1 MNKYILCVSVSLCL
15 LMSSCLNDEFLEVYP
30 KGQQTEASVFTTYD
44 NFKTYTWGLYNVFF
58 GYTYDTGQTDEIFR
72 GDFESDNMIK
82 GLDGYEGQWAYR
94 KAKATDES
102 KDWDYDYIRRVNLML
117 DNIDHSEM
125 SETEREHW
133 RSVGYFFRSYKYFQ
147 MLSKF
152 GDFES
157 DNMIKGLDGYEGQWA
172 YRKAK
177 ATDESKDWDY
187 DYIRR
192 VNLML
197 DNIDHSEM
205 SETEREHWRSVG
217 YFFRSYK
224 YFQMLS
230 KFGDIPWVEHALTE
244 ESPELYGKRDSRDLV
259 ASNIL
264 SNLKYAETH
273 IGSNIEADG
282 KNTINM
288 YVVKALISRF
298 ALFEGTWRKYHGL
311 SGADTYLEECARASE
326 EVIKQYPNVHPK
338 YDELFNS
345 ETLDGVTGILLYKA
359 YETGQLMHG
368 LTRMVRT
375 GESYIE
381 ATKDAVDS
389 YLCTDGRPVSTT
401 TSRYGGDKNMYGQF
415 RDRDYRLYLTICPP
429 YMVKKENG
437 PSTADWKYTDNA
449 QDREFIDLMA
459 TISGETYHRLPSS
472 NFKGFTVQGQP
483 HFKNMN
489 WGQGWNASQM
499 GFWVWK
505 YYNTHTVAT
514 NANGVNTTDAPL
526 FRIGEVMVNYAEAMC
541 ELNKFDQAAAD
552 KSINK
557 LRARANVAKMVV
569 NDINDAFDPK
579 RDPSVPALLWE
590 VRRERRVELM
600 GEGFRLDDLRRWKK
614 GDYVNKQPLGAYV
627 TGASAK
633 NLKVTG
639 GAGADEGYV
648 YFFDT
653 PLGWQE
659 HYYLYP
665 LPLKQLALNTNL
677 EQNPVWTK

>member
-1 MNKYILCVSVSLCL
+1 MNKYILCASVSLCL
-15 LMSSCLNDEFLEVYP
+15 SMSSCLNDEFLEVYP
-30 KGQQTEASVFTTYD
+30 KGQQTEGSVFTTND
-44 NFKTYTWGLYNVFF
+44 NFKTYAWGLYNVFF
-58 GYTYDTGQTDEIFR
+58 GYTYNTGQTDEIFR

-82 GLDGYEGQWAYR
+82 GLAGYEGQWAYR

-117 DNIDHSEM
+117 DNIDKSQM
-125 SETEREHW
+125 NETEKEHW
-133 RSVGYFFRSYKYFQ
+133 RSVGLFFRSYKYFQ

-152 GDFES
+152 G
-157 DNMIKGLDGYEGQWA
+157 G
-172 YRKAK
+172 
-177 ATDESKDWDY
+177 
-187 DYIRR
+187 
-192 VNLML
+192 
-197 DNIDHSEM
+197 
-205 SETEREHWRSVG
+205 
-217 YFFRSYK
+217 
-224 YFQMLS
+224 
-230 KFGDIPWVEHALTE
+230 IPWVEHALTE
-244 ESPELYGKRDSRDLV
+244 ESPELYGKRDTRDLV

-264 SNLKYAETH
+264 SNLKYAEEH
-273 IGSNIEADG
+273 IGSNMLVDG
-282 KNTINM
+282 KNTINV

-298 ALFEGTWRKYHGL
+298 ALFEGTWRKYHGMPD
-311 SGADTYLEECARASE
+311 AETYLKECARASRDVIE
-326 EVIKQYPNVHPK
+326 EYPDVHPR

-345 ETLDGVTGILLYKA
+345 ETLEGMTGVLLYKA

-375 GESYIE
+375 GESSIE

-389 YLCTDGRPVSTT
+389 YLCKDGRPISTT
-401 TSRYGGDKNMYGQF
+401 TSNYGGDKNIYGQF

-429 YMVKKENG
+429 YMVKKDKG
-437 PSTADWKYTDNA
+437 PSTPEWQYTDKA
-449 QDREFIDLMA
+449 EDREFIDLMA
-459 TISGETYHRLPSS
+459 MISGETYHRLPSS

-526 FRIGEVMVNYAEAMC
+526 FRVGEVMVNYAEAMC
-541 ELNKFDQAAAD
+541 ELGNLDQSAAD
-552 KSINK
+552 RSINK
-557 LRARANVAKMVV
+557 LRSRAGIAKMIVD
-569 NDINDAFDPK
+569 DIDDNFDAA

-614 GDYVNKQPLGAYV
+614 GEYVNKQALGVYV
-627 TGASAK
+627 TEASAK
-633 NLKVTG
+633 KLKVTG
-639 GAGADEGYV
+639 GIGADDGYV
-648 YFFDT
+648 YFYDA

-665 LPLKQLALNTNL
+665 LPLKQLALNANL

>member
-1 MNKYILCVSVSLCL
+1 MKKYILSASLCL

-30 KGQQTEASVFTTYD
+30 KGQQTVVTAFTSYD

-82 GLDGYEGQWAYR
+82 GLEGNESQWAYQ

-102 KDWDYDYIRRVNLML
+102 KDWDYDYIRRVNLMF
-117 DNIDHSEM
+117 DNIDRSQM
-125 SETEREHW
+125 SE
-133 RSVGYFFRSYKYFQ
+133 
-147 MLSKF
+147 
-152 GDFES
+152 
-157 DNMIKGLDGYEGQWA
+157 
-172 YRKAK
+172 
-177 ATDESKDWDY
+177 
-187 DYIRR
+187 
-192 VNLML
+192 
-197 DNIDHSEM
+197 SEK
-205 SETEREHWRSVG
+205 EHWRSVG

-230 KFGDIPWVEHALTE
+230 KFGDIPWVETALTN

-264 SNLKYAETH
+264 SNLQYAETH
-273 IGSNIEADG
+273 IGTDDG
-282 KNTINM
+282 KNTINV
-288 YVVKALISRF
+288 YVVQALLSRF
-298 ALFEGTWRKYHGL
+298 GLFEGTWRKYHGL
-311 SGADTYLEECARASE
+311 QNGDTYLKESARAAE
-326 EVIKQYPNVHPK
+326 EVLKKYPDVHAK

-345 ETLDGVTGILLYKA
+345 ESLDGVTGVLLYKA

-389 YLCTDGRPVSTT
+389 YLCANGLPIKNINSN
-401 TSRYGGDKNMYGQF
+401 YGGDKDVYAQF
-415 RDRDYRLYLTICPP
+415 RNRDYRLYLTICPP
-429 YMVKKENG
+429 YMVKKPKG
-437 PSTADWKYTDNA
+437 PSSPEWEYTDKPE
-449 QDREFIDLMA
+449 DKEYIDLMA
-459 TISGETYHRLPSS
+459 KISGETYHRLPSS

-489 WGQGWNASQM
+489 WQQGWNASQM

-526 FRIGEVMVNYAEAMC
+526 FRVGEVMVNYAEAMC
-541 ELNKFDQAAAD
+541 ELNKFDQAVAD

-557 LRARANVAKMVV
+557 LRARAHVDKMIVS
-569 NDINDAFDPK
+569 NISDNFDPS
-579 RDPSVPALLWE
+579 RDATVPALLWE
-590 VRRERRVELM
+590 VRRERRAELM

-614 GDYVNKQPLGAYV
+614 GEYVNKQPLGAYV
-627 TGASAK
+627 TSASSK
-633 NLKVTG
+633 KLKVTG
-639 GAGADEGYV
+639 GSGVDEGYV
-648 YFFDT
+648 YFFNA
-653 PLGWQE
+653 PLGWKD

-665 LPLKQLALNTNL
+665 LPLKQLALNENL

>member
-1 MNKYILCVSVSLCL
+1 MNKYILCASVSLCL
-15 LMSSCLNDEFLEVYP
+15 SMSSCLNDEFLEVYP
-30 KGQQTEASVFTTYD
+30 KGQQTEGSVFTTND
-44 NFKTYTWGLYNVFF
+44 NFKTYAWGLYNVFF
-58 GYTYDTGQTDEIFR
+58 GYTYNTGQTDEIFR

-82 GLDGYEGQWAYR
+82 GLAGYEGQWAYR

-117 DNIDHSEM
+117 DNIDKSQM
-125 SETEREHW
+125 NETEKEHW
-133 RSVGYFFRSYKYFQ
+133 RSVGLFFRSYKYFQ

-152 GDFES
+152 G
-157 DNMIKGLDGYEGQWA
+157 G
-172 YRKAK
+172 
-177 ATDESKDWDY
+177 
-187 DYIRR
+187 
-192 VNLML
+192 
-197 DNIDHSEM
+197 
-205 SETEREHWRSVG
+205 
-217 YFFRSYK
+217 
-224 YFQMLS
+224 
-230 KFGDIPWVEHALTE
+230 IPWVEHALTE
-244 ESPELYGKRDSRDLV
+244 ESPELYGKRDTRDLV

-264 SNLKYAETH
+264 SNLKYAEEH
-273 IGSNIEADG
+273 IGSNILVDG
-282 KNTINM
+282 KNTINV

-298 ALFEGTWRKYHGL
+298 ALFEGTWRKYHGMPD
-311 SGADTYLEECARASE
+311 AETYLKECARASRDVIE
-326 EVIKQYPNVHPK
+326 EYPDVHPR

-345 ETLDGVTGILLYKA
+345 ETLEGMTGVLLYKA

-375 GESYIE
+375 GESSIE

-389 YLCTDGRPVSTT
+389 YLCKDGRPISTT
-401 TSRYGGDKNMYGQF
+401 TSNYGGDKNIYGQF

-429 YMVKKENG
+429 YMVKKDKG
-437 PSTADWKYTDNA
+437 PSTPEWQYTDKA
-449 QDREFIDLMA
+449 EDREFIDLMA
-459 TISGETYHRLPSS
+459 MISGETYHRLPSS

-526 FRIGEVMVNYAEAMC
+526 FRVGEVMVNYAEAMC
-541 ELNKFDQAAAD
+541 ELGNLDQSAAD
-552 KSINK
+552 RSINK
-557 LRARANVAKMVV
+557 LRSRAGIAKMIVD
-569 NDINDAFDPK
+569 DIDDNFDAV

-614 GDYVNKQPLGAYV
+614 GEYVNKQALGVYV
-627 TGASAK
+627 TEASAK
-633 NLKVTG
+633 KLKVTG
-639 GAGADEGYV
+639 GIGADDGYV
-648 YFFDT
+648 YFYDA

-665 LPLKQLALNTNL
+665 LPLKQLALNANL

>member
-1 MNKYILCVSVSLCL
+1 
-15 LMSSCLNDEFLEVYP
+15 MSSCLNDEFLEVYP
-30 KGQQTEASVFTTYD
+30 KGQQTEGSVFTTND
-44 NFKTYTWGLYNVFF
+44 NFKTYAWGLYNVFF
-58 GYTYDTGQTDEIFR
+58 GYTYNTGQTDEIFR

-82 GLDGYEGQWAYR
+82 GLAGYEGQWAYR

-117 DNIDHSEM
+117 DNIDKSQM
-125 SETEREHW
+125 NETEKEHW
-133 RSVGYFFRSYKYFQ
+133 RSVGLFFRSYKYFQ

-152 GDFES
+152 G
-157 DNMIKGLDGYEGQWA
+157 G
-172 YRKAK
+172 
-177 ATDESKDWDY
+177 
-187 DYIRR
+187 
-192 VNLML
+192 
-197 DNIDHSEM
+197 
-205 SETEREHWRSVG
+205 
-217 YFFRSYK
+217 
-224 YFQMLS
+224 
-230 KFGDIPWVEHALTE
+230 IPWVEHALTE
-244 ESPELYGKRDSRDLV
+244 ESPELYGKRDTRDLV

-264 SNLKYAETH
+264 SNLKYAEEH
-273 IGSNIEADG
+273 IGSNMLVDG
-282 KNTINM
+282 KNTINV

-298 ALFEGTWRKYHGL
+298 ALFEGTWRKYHGMPD
-311 SGADTYLEECARASE
+311 AETYLKECARASRDVIE
-326 EVIKQYPNVHPK
+326 EYPDVHPR

-345 ETLDGVTGILLYKA
+345 ETLEGMTGVLLYKA

-375 GESYIE
+375 GESSIE

-389 YLCTDGRPVSTT
+389 YLCKDGRPISTT
-401 TSRYGGDKNMYGQF
+401 TSNYGGDKNIYGQF

-429 YMVKKENG
+429 YMVKKDKG
-437 PSTADWKYTDNA
+437 PSTPEWQYTDKA
-449 QDREFIDLMA
+449 EDREFIDLMA
-459 TISGETYHRLPSS
+459 MISGETYHRLPSS

-526 FRIGEVMVNYAEAMC
+526 FRVGEVMVNYAEAMC
-541 ELNKFDQAAAD
+541 ELGNLDQSAAD
-552 KSINK
+552 RSINK
-557 LRARANVAKMVV
+557 LRSRAGIAKMIVD
-569 NDINDAFDPK
+569 DIDDNFDAA

-614 GDYVNKQPLGAYV
+614 GEYVNKQALGVYV
-627 TGASAK
+627 TEASAK
-633 NLKVTG
+633 KLKVTG
-639 GAGADEGYV
+639 GIGADDGYV
-648 YFFDT
+648 YFYDT

-665 LPLKQLALNTNL
+665 LPLKQLALNANL

>member
-1 MNKYILCVSVSLCL
+1 MSKYILCAGVSLCL
-15 LMSSCLNDEFLEVYP
+15 LVSSCLNDEFLDVYP
-30 KGQQTEASVFTTYD
+30 KGQQTESSVFTTND
-44 NFKTYTWGLYNVFF
+44 NFKTYAWGLYNVFF
-58 GYTYDTGQTDEIFR
+58 GYTYNTGQTDEIFR
-72 GDFESDNMIK
+72 GDYESDNMIK
-82 GLDGYEGQWAYR
+82 GLAGNESQWAYR

-102 KDWDYDYIRRVNLML
+102 TDWDYDYIRRANLML
-117 DNIDHSEM
+117 DNIDKSEM
-125 SETEREHW
+125 NETE
-133 RSVGYFFRSYKYFQ
+133 K
-147 MLSKF
+147 
-152 GDFES
+152 
-157 DNMIKGLDGYEGQWA
+157 
-172 YRKAK
+172 
-177 ATDESKDWDY
+177 
-187 DYIRR
+187 
-192 VNLML
+192 
-197 DNIDHSEM
+197 
-205 SETEREHWRSVG
+205 EHWRSVG

-264 SNLKYAETH
+264 SNLKYAEEH
-273 IGSNIEADG
+273 IGNDILVDG
-282 KNTINM
+282 KNTINV

-311 SGADTYLEECARASE
+311 SDADTYLKECARAAGD
-326 EVIKQYPNVHPK
+326 VIEKYPDVHPR

-345 ETLDGVTGILLYKA
+345 ETLDGVTGVLLYKA

-389 YLCTDGRPVSTT
+389 YLCKDGRPIST
-401 TSRYGGDKNMYGQF
+401 SSYYGGDKDIYKQF

-429 YMVKKENG
+429 YMVKKDNG
-437 PSTADWKYTDNA
+437 PSTSEWKYTDKA
-449 QDREFIDLMA
+449 EDREFIDLMA

-514 NANGVNTTDAPL
+514 NAQGVNTTDAPL
-526 FRIGEVMVNYAEAMC
+526 FRVGEVMVNYAEAMC
-541 ELNKFDQAAAD
+541 ELGKLDQAAAD
-552 KSINK
+552 RSINK
-557 LRARANVAKMVV
+557 LRARAGVDKMVV
-569 NDINDAFDPK
+569 NNIGDDFDTA

-614 GDYVNKQPLGAYV
+614 GEYVNKQPLGVYV

-633 NLKVTG
+633 RLKVTG
-639 GAGADEGYV
+639 GTGADDGYV
-648 YFFDT
+648 YFYDA

>member
-1 MNKYILCVSVSLCL
+1 MSKYILCVSVSLCL
-15 LMSSCLNDEFLEVYP
+15 LVSSCLNDEFLEVYP
-30 KGQQTEASVFTTYD
+30 KGQQTEGSVFTTND
-44 NFKTYTWGLYNVFF
+44 NFKTYVWGLYNVFF

-82 GLDGYEGQWAYR
+82 GLAGYEGQWAYR

-117 DNIDHSEM
+117 DNIDNSEM
-125 SETEREHW
+125 NETEKEHW

-152 GDFES
+152 G
-157 DNMIKGLDGYEGQWA
+157 G
-172 YRKAK
+172 
-177 ATDESKDWDY
+177 
-187 DYIRR
+187 
-192 VNLML
+192 
-197 DNIDHSEM
+197 
-205 SETEREHWRSVG
+205 
-217 YFFRSYK
+217 
-224 YFQMLS
+224 
-230 KFGDIPWVEHALTE
+230 IPWVEHALTE
-244 ESPELYGKRDSRDLV
+244 ESPELYGKRDTRDLV

-264 SNLKYAETH
+264 SNLKYAEEH
-273 IGSNIEADG
+273 IGSDILIDG
-282 KNTINM
+282 KNTINV

-311 SGADTYLEECARASE
+311 PDADTYLKECARAAGDVIE
-326 EVIKQYPNVHPK
+326 EYPDVHPR

-345 ETLDGVTGILLYKA
+345 ETLDGVVGILLYKA

-375 GESYIE
+375 GESNIE

-389 YLCTDGRPVSTT
+389 YLCKDGRPVSTT
-401 TSRYGGDKNMYGQF
+401 TSHYGGDKNIYGQF

-429 YMVKKENG
+429 YMVKKDKG
-437 PSTADWKYTDNA
+437 PSTPEWQYTDNA
-449 QDREFIDLMA
+449 EDREFMDLMA

-526 FRIGEVMVNYAEAMC
+526 FRVGEVMVNYAEAMC
-541 ELNKFDQAAAD
+541 ELGKLDQPAAD
-552 KSINK
+552 RSINK
-557 LRARANVAKMVV
+557 LRSRAGVDKMIVD
-569 NDINDAFDPK
+569 DINDDFDTA

-614 GDYVNKQPLGAYV
+614 GEYVNKQALGAYV
-627 TGASAK
+627 TEASAK
-633 NLKVTG
+633 KLKVTG
-639 GAGADEGYV
+639 GIGADDGYV
-648 YFFDT
+648 YFYDA

>member
-1 MNKYILCVSVSLCL
+1 MNKYILCASVSLCL
-15 LMSSCLNDEFLEVYP
+15 SMSSCLNDEFLEVYP
-30 KGQQTEASVFTTYD
+30 KGQQTEGSVFTTND
-44 NFKTYTWGLYNVFF
+44 NFKTYAWGLYNVFF

-82 GLDGYEGQWAYR
+82 GLAGYEGQWAYR

-102 KDWDYDYIRRVNLML
+102 KDWDYAYIRRVNLML
-117 DNIDHSEM
+117 DNIDNSKM
-125 SETEREHW
+125 SDTEKEHW
-133 RSVGYFFRSYKYFQ
+133 RSVGLFFRSYKYFQ

-152 GDFES
+152 G
-157 DNMIKGLDGYEGQWA
+157 G
-172 YRKAK
+172 
-177 ATDESKDWDY
+177 
-187 DYIRR
+187 
-192 VNLML
+192 
-197 DNIDHSEM
+197 
-205 SETEREHWRSVG
+205 
-217 YFFRSYK
+217 
-224 YFQMLS
+224 
-230 KFGDIPWVEHALTE
+230 IPWVEHALTE
-244 ESPELYGKRDSRDLV
+244 ESPELYGKRDTRDVV

-264 SNLKYAETH
+264 SNLKYAEEH
-273 IGSNIEADG
+273 IGSNLTVDG
-282 KNTINM
+282 KNTINV

-298 ALFEGTWRKYHGL
+298 ALFEGTWRKYHGMPD
-311 SGADTYLEECARASE
+311 AETYLKECARASRDVIE
-326 EVIKQYPNVHPK
+326 EYPDVHPR

-345 ETLDGVTGILLYKA
+345 ETLDGMTGILLYKA

-375 GESYIE
+375 GESSIE

-389 YLCTDGRPVSTT
+389 YLCKDGRPISTT
-401 TSRYGGDKNMYGQF
+401 TSNYGGDKNIYGQF
-415 RDRDYRLYLTICPP
+415 RDRDYRLYLTVCPP
-429 YMVKKENG
+429 YMVKKDKG
-437 PSTADWKYTDNA
+437 PSTPEWQYTDKA
-449 QDREFIDLMA
+449 EDREFIDLMA
-459 TISGETYHRLPSS
+459 MISGETYHRLPSS
-472 NFKGFTVQGQP
+472 NFKGFTTQGQP

-526 FRIGEVMVNYAEAMC
+526 FRVGEVMVNYAEAMC
-541 ELNKFDQAAAD
+541 ELGKLDQSAAD
-552 KSINK
+552 RSINK
-557 LRARANVAKMVV
+557 LRSRAGIAKMIVD
-569 NDINDAFDPK
+569 DIDDNFDAA

-614 GDYVNKQPLGAYV
+614 GEYVNKQALGVYV
-627 TGASAK
+627 TEASAK
-633 NLKVTG
+633 KLKVTG
-639 GAGADEGYV
+639 GIGADDGYV
-648 YFFDT
+648 YFYDT

-665 LPLKQLALNTNL
+665 LPLKQLALNANL

>member
-1 MNKYILCVSVSLCL
+1 MNKYILCASVSLCL
-15 LMSSCLNDEFLEVYP
+15 SMSSCLNDEFLEVYP
-30 KGQQTEASVFTTYD
+30 KGQQTEGSVFTTND
-44 NFKTYTWGLYNVFF
+44 NFKTYAWGLYNVFF
-58 GYTYDTGQTDEIFR
+58 GYTYNTGQTDEIFR

-82 GLDGYEGQWAYR
+82 GLAGYEGQWAYR

-102 KDWDYDYIRRVNLML
+102 KDWDYNYIRRVNLML
-117 DNIDHSEM
+117 DNIDKSQM
-125 SETEREHW
+125 NETEKEHW
-133 RSVGYFFRSYKYFQ
+133 RSVGLFFRSYKYFQ

-152 GDFES
+152 G
-157 DNMIKGLDGYEGQWA
+157 G
-172 YRKAK
+172 
-177 ATDESKDWDY
+177 
-187 DYIRR
+187 
-192 VNLML
+192 
-197 DNIDHSEM
+197 
-205 SETEREHWRSVG
+205 
-217 YFFRSYK
+217 
-224 YFQMLS
+224 
-230 KFGDIPWVEHALTE
+230 IPWVEHALTE
-244 ESPELYGKRDSRDLV
+244 ESPELYGKRDTRDLV

-264 SNLKYAETH
+264 SNLKYAEEH
-273 IGSNIEADG
+273 IGSNILVDG
-282 KNTINM
+282 KNTINV

-298 ALFEGTWRKYHGL
+298 ALFEGTWRKYHGMPD
-311 SGADTYLEECARASE
+311 AETYLKECARASRDVIE
-326 EVIKQYPNVHPK
+326 EYPDVHPR

-345 ETLDGVTGILLYKA
+345 ETLEGMTGVLLYKA

-375 GESYIE
+375 GESSIE

-389 YLCTDGRPVSTT
+389 YLCKDGRPISTT
-401 TSRYGGDKNMYGQF
+401 TSNYGGDKNIYGQF

-429 YMVKKENG
+429 YMVKKDKG
-437 PSTADWKYTDNA
+437 PSTPEWQYTDKA
-449 QDREFIDLMA
+449 EDREFIDLMA
-459 TISGETYHRLPSS
+459 MISGETYHRLPSS

-526 FRIGEVMVNYAEAMC
+526 FRVGEVMVNYAEAMC
-541 ELNKFDQAAAD
+541 ELGNLDQSAAD
-552 KSINK
+552 RSINK
-557 LRARANVAKMVV
+557 LRSRAGIAKMIVD
-569 NDINDAFDPK
+569 DIDDNFDAA

-614 GDYVNKQPLGAYV
+614 GEYVNKQALGVYV
-627 TGASAK
+627 TEASAK
-633 NLKVTG
+633 KLKVTG
-639 GAGADEGYV
+639 GIGADDGYV
-648 YFFDT
+648 YFYDA

-665 LPLKQLALNTNL
+665 LPLKQLALNANL

>member
-1 MNKYILCVSVSLCL
+1 
-15 LMSSCLNDEFLEVYP
+15 
-30 KGQQTEASVFTTYD
+30 
-44 NFKTYTWGLYNVFF
+44 
-58 GYTYDTGQTDEIFR
+58 
-72 GDFESDNMIK
+72 
-82 GLDGYEGQWAYR
+82 
-94 KAKATDES
+94 
-102 KDWDYDYIRRVNLML
+102 
-117 DNIDHSEM
+117 
-125 SETEREHW
+125 
-133 RSVGYFFRSYKYFQ
+133 
-147 MLSKF
+147 
-152 GDFES
+152 
-157 DNMIKGLDGYEGQWA
+157 
-172 YRKAK
+172 
-177 ATDESKDWDY
+177 
-187 DYIRR
+187 
-192 VNLML
+192 
-197 DNIDHSEM
+197 
-205 SETEREHWRSVG
+205 
-217 YFFRSYK
+217 
-224 YFQMLS
+224 
-230 KFGDIPWVEHALTE
+230 
-244 ESPELYGKRDSRDLV
+244 
-259 ASNIL
+259 
-264 SNLKYAETH
+264 
-273 IGSNIEADG
+273 
-282 KNTINM
+282 M

-298 ALFEGTWRKYHGL
+298 ALFEGTWRKYHGM
-311 SGADTYLEECARASE
+311 SDADTYLKECARAAGD
-326 EVIKQYPNVHPK
+326 VIEKYPDIHPQ

-389 YLCTDGRPVSTT
+389 YLCKDGRPVSTT
-401 TSRYGGDKNMYGQF
+401 TSNYGGDKNIYGQF

-429 YMVKKENG
+429 YMVKKDKG
-437 PSTADWKYTDNA
+437 PSTPEWQYTDNEE
-449 QDREFIDLMA
+449 DREFIDLMA

-526 FRIGEVMVNYAEAMC
+526 FRVGEVMVNYAEAMC
-541 ELNKFDQAAAD
+541 ELGKLDQPAAD
-552 KSINK
+552 RSINK
-557 LRARANVAKMVV
+557 LRSRAGVAKMIVD
-569 NDINDAFDPK
+569 DIDDDFDTA

-614 GDYVNKQPLGAYV
+614 GEYVNKQPLGVYV
-627 TGASAK
+627 TEASAK
-633 NLKVTG
+633 KLKVTG
-639 GAGADEGYV
+639 GIGADDGYV
-648 YFFDT
+648 YFYDA

>member
-1 MNKYILCVSVSLCL
+1 MNKYILCASVSLCL
-15 LMSSCLNDEFLEVYP
+15 SMSSCLNDEFLEVYP
-30 KGQQTEASVFTTYD
+30 KGQQTEGSVFTTND
-44 NFKTYTWGLYNVFF
+44 NFKTYAWGLYNVFF
-58 GYTYDTGQTDEIFR
+58 GYTYNTGQTDEIFR

-82 GLDGYEGQWAYR
+82 GLAGYEGQWAYR

-117 DNIDHSEM
+117 DNIDKSQM
-125 SETEREHW
+125 NETEKEHW
-133 RSVGYFFRSYKYFQ
+133 RSVGLFFRSYKYFQ

-152 GDFES
+152 G
-157 DNMIKGLDGYEGQWA
+157 G
-172 YRKAK
+172 
-177 ATDESKDWDY
+177 
-187 DYIRR
+187 
-192 VNLML
+192 
-197 DNIDHSEM
+197 
-205 SETEREHWRSVG
+205 
-217 YFFRSYK
+217 
-224 YFQMLS
+224 
-230 KFGDIPWVEHALTE
+230 IPWVEHALTE
-244 ESPELYGKRDSRDLV
+244 ESPELYGKRDTRDLV

-264 SNLKYAETH
+264 SNLKYAEEH
-273 IGSNIEADG
+273 IGSNMLVDG
-282 KNTINM
+282 KNTINV

-298 ALFEGTWRKYHGL
+298 ALFEGTWRKYHGMPD
-311 SGADTYLEECARASE
+311 AETYLKECARASRDVIE
-326 EVIKQYPNVHPK
+326 EYPDVHPR

-345 ETLDGVTGILLYKA
+345 ETLEGMTGVLLYKA

-375 GESYIE
+375 GESSIE

-389 YLCTDGRPVSTT
+389 YLCKDGRPISTT
-401 TSRYGGDKNMYGQF
+401 TSNYGGDKNIYGQF

-429 YMVKKENG
+429 YMVKKDKG
-437 PSTADWKYTDNA
+437 PSTPEWQYTDKA
-449 QDREFIDLMA
+449 EDREFIDLMA
-459 TISGETYHRLPSS
+459 MISGETYHRLPSS

-526 FRIGEVMVNYAEAMC
+526 FRVGEVMVNYAEAMC
-541 ELNKFDQAAAD
+541 ELGNLDQSAAD
-552 KSINK
+552 RSINK
-557 LRARANVAKMVV
+557 LRSRAGIAKMIVD
-569 NDINDAFDPK
+569 DIDDNFDAV

-614 GDYVNKQPLGAYV
+614 GEYVNKQALGVYV
-627 TGASAK
+627 TEASAK
-633 NLKVTG
+633 KLKVTG
-639 GAGADEGYV
+639 GIGADDGYV
-648 YFFDT
+648 YFYDA

-665 LPLKQLALNTNL
+665 LPLKQLALNANL

>member
-1 MNKYILCVSVSLCL
+1 
-15 LMSSCLNDEFLEVYP
+15 MSSCLNDEFLEVYP
-30 KGQQTEASVFTTYD
+30 KGQQTEGSVFTTND
-44 NFKTYTWGLYNVFF
+44 NFKTYAWGLYNVFF
-58 GYTYDTGQTDEIFR
+58 GYTYNTGQTDEIFR

-82 GLDGYEGQWAYR
+82 GLAGYEGQWAYR

-117 DNIDHSEM
+117 DNIDKSQM
-125 SETEREHW
+125 NETEKEHW
-133 RSVGYFFRSYKYFQ
+133 RSVGLFFRSYKYFQ

-152 GDFES
+152 G
-157 DNMIKGLDGYEGQWA
+157 G
-172 YRKAK
+172 
-177 ATDESKDWDY
+177 
-187 DYIRR
+187 
-192 VNLML
+192 
-197 DNIDHSEM
+197 
-205 SETEREHWRSVG
+205 
-217 YFFRSYK
+217 
-224 YFQMLS
+224 
-230 KFGDIPWVEHALTE
+230 IPWVEHALTE
-244 ESPELYGKRDSRDLV
+244 ESPELYGKRDTRDLV

-264 SNLKYAETH
+264 SNLKYAEEH
-273 IGSNIEADG
+273 IGSNILVDG
-282 KNTINM
+282 KNTINV

-298 ALFEGTWRKYHGL
+298 ALFEGTWRKYHGMPD
-311 SGADTYLEECARASE
+311 AETYLKECARASRDVIE
-326 EVIKQYPNVHPK
+326 EYPDVHPR

-345 ETLDGVTGILLYKA
+345 ETLEGMTGVLLYKA

-375 GESYIE
+375 GESSIE

-389 YLCTDGRPVSTT
+389 YLCKDGRPISTT
-401 TSRYGGDKNMYGQF
+401 TSNYGGDKNIYGQF

-429 YMVKKENG
+429 YMVKKDKG
-437 PSTADWKYTDNA
+437 PSTPEWQYTDKA
-449 QDREFIDLMA
+449 EDREFIDLMA
-459 TISGETYHRLPSS
+459 MISGETYHRLPSS

-526 FRIGEVMVNYAEAMC
+526 FRVGEVMVNYAEAMC
-541 ELNKFDQAAAD
+541 ELGNLDQSAAD
-552 KSINK
+552 RSINK
-557 LRARANVAKMVV
+557 LRSRAGIAKMIVD
-569 NDINDAFDPK
+569 DIDDNFDAA

-614 GDYVNKQPLGAYV
+614 GEYVNKQALGVYV
-627 TGASAK
+627 TEASAK
-633 NLKVTG
+633 KLKVTG
-639 GAGADEGYV
+639 GIGADDGYV
-648 YFFDT
+648 YFYDT

-665 LPLKQLALNTNL
+665 LPLKQLALNANL

>member
-1 MNKYILCVSVSLCL
+1 MNKYILCASVSLCL
-15 LMSSCLNDEFLEVYP
+15 SMSSCLNDEFLEVYP
-30 KGQQTEASVFTTYD
+30 KGQQTEGSVFTTND
-44 NFKTYTWGLYNVFF
+44 NFKTYAWGLYNVFF
-58 GYTYDTGQTDEIFR
+58 GYTYNTGQTDEIFR

-82 GLDGYEGQWAYR
+82 GLAGYEGQWAYR

-102 KDWDYDYIRRVNLML
+102 KDWDYAYIRRVNLML
-117 DNIDHSEM
+117 DNIDKSQM
-125 SETEREHW
+125 NETEKEHW
-133 RSVGYFFRSYKYFQ
+133 RSVGLFFRSYKYFQ

-152 GDFES
+152 G
-157 DNMIKGLDGYEGQWA
+157 G
-172 YRKAK
+172 
-177 ATDESKDWDY
+177 
-187 DYIRR
+187 
-192 VNLML
+192 
-197 DNIDHSEM
+197 
-205 SETEREHWRSVG
+205 
-217 YFFRSYK
+217 
-224 YFQMLS
+224 
-230 KFGDIPWVEHALTE
+230 IPWVEHALTE
-244 ESPELYGKRDSRDLV
+244 ESPELYGKRDTRDLV

-264 SNLKYAETH
+264 SNLKYAEEH
-273 IGSNIEADG
+273 IGSNILVDG
-282 KNTINM
+282 KNTINV

-298 ALFEGTWRKYHGL
+298 ALFEGTWRKYHGMPD
-311 SGADTYLEECARASE
+311 AETYLKECARASRDVIE
-326 EVIKQYPNVHPK
+326 EYPDVHPR

-345 ETLDGVTGILLYKA
+345 ETLEGMTGVLLYKA

-375 GESYIE
+375 GESSIE

-389 YLCTDGRPVSTT
+389 YLCKDGRPISTT
-401 TSRYGGDKNMYGQF
+401 TSNYGGDKNIYGQF

-429 YMVKKENG
+429 YMVKKDKG
-437 PSTADWKYTDNA
+437 PSTPEWQYTDKA
-449 QDREFIDLMA
+449 EDREFIDLMA
-459 TISGETYHRLPSS
+459 MISGETYHRLPSS

-526 FRIGEVMVNYAEAMC
+526 FRVGEVMVNYAEAMC
-541 ELNKFDQAAAD
+541 ELGNLDQSAAD
-552 KSINK
+552 RSINK
-557 LRARANVAKMVV
+557 LRSRAGIAKMIVD
-569 NDINDAFDPK
+569 DIDDNFDAA

-614 GDYVNKQPLGAYV
+614 GEYVNKQALGVYV
-627 TGASAK
+627 TEASAK
-633 NLKVTG
+633 KLKVTG
-639 GAGADEGYV
+639 GIGADDGYV
-648 YFFDT
+648 YFYDA

-665 LPLKQLALNTNL
+665 LPLKQLALNANL

>member
-1 MNKYILCVSVSLCL
+1 MSKYILCVSVSLCL
-15 LMSSCLNDEFLEVYP
+15 LVSSCLNDEFLEVYP
-30 KGQQTEASVFTTYD
+30 KGQQTEGSVFTTND
-44 NFKTYTWGLYNVFF
+44 NFKTYAWGLYNVFF

-82 GLDGYEGQWAYR
+82 GLAGYEGQWAYR

-117 DNIDHSEM
+117 DNIDNSEM
-125 SETEREHW
+125 NETEKEHW

-152 GDFES
+152 G
-157 DNMIKGLDGYEGQWA
+157 G
-172 YRKAK
+172 
-177 ATDESKDWDY
+177 
-187 DYIRR
+187 
-192 VNLML
+192 
-197 DNIDHSEM
+197 
-205 SETEREHWRSVG
+205 
-217 YFFRSYK
+217 
-224 YFQMLS
+224 
-230 KFGDIPWVEHALTE
+230 IPWVEHALTE
-244 ESPELYGKRDSRDLV
+244 ESPELYGKRDTRDLV

-264 SNLKYAETH
+264 SNLKYAEEH
-273 IGSNIEADG
+273 IGSDILIDG
-282 KNTINM
+282 KNTINV

-311 SGADTYLEECARASE
+311 PDADTYLKECARAAGDVIE
-326 EVIKQYPNVHPK
+326 EYPDVHPR

-345 ETLDGVTGILLYKA
+345 ETLDGVAGILLYKA

-375 GESYIE
+375 GESNIE
-381 ATKDAVDS
+381 ATKGAVDS
-389 YLCTDGRPVSTT
+389 YLCKDGRPVSTT
-401 TSRYGGDKNMYGQF
+401 TSNYGGDKNIYGQF

-429 YMVKKENG
+429 YMVKKDKG
-437 PSTADWKYTDNA
+437 PSTPEWQYTDNA
-449 QDREFIDLMA
+449 EDREFMDLMA

-526 FRIGEVMVNYAEAMC
+526 FRVGEVMVNYAEAMC
-541 ELNKFDQAAAD
+541 ELGKLDQPAAD
-552 KSINK
+552 RSINK
-557 LRARANVAKMVV
+557 LRSRAGVDKMIVD
-569 NDINDAFDPK
+569 DINDDFDTA

-614 GDYVNKQPLGAYV
+614 GEYVNKQALGAYV
-627 TGASAK
+627 TEASAK
-633 NLKVTG
+633 KLKVTG
-639 GAGADEGYV
+639 GIGADDGYV
-648 YFFDT
+648 YFYDA

-677 EQNPVWTK
+677 EQNPVWSK

>member
-1 MNKYILCVSVSLCL
+1 MSKYILCVSVSLCL
-15 LMSSCLNDEFLEVYP
+15 LVSSCLNDEFLEVYP
-30 KGQQTEASVFTTYD
+30 KGQQTEGSVFTTND
-44 NFKTYTWGLYNVFF
+44 NFKTYAWGLYNVFF
-58 GYTYDTGQTDEIFR
+58 GDTYDTGQTDEIFR

-82 GLDGYEGQWAYR
+82 GLAGYEGQWAYG

-117 DNIDHSEM
+117 DNIDNSEM
-125 SETEREHW
+125 NETE
-133 RSVGYFFRSYKYFQ
+133 K
-147 MLSKF
+147 
-152 GDFES
+152 
-157 DNMIKGLDGYEGQWA
+157 
-172 YRKAK
+172 
-177 ATDESKDWDY
+177 
-187 DYIRR
+187 
-192 VNLML
+192 
-197 DNIDHSEM
+197 
-205 SETEREHWRSVG
+205 EHWRSVG

-264 SNLKYAETH
+264 SNLKYAEKH
-273 IGSNIEADG
+273 IGSDILVDG

-298 ALFEGTWRKYHGL
+298 ALFEGTWRKYHGM
-311 SGADTYLEECARASE
+311 SDADTYLKECARAAGD
-326 EVIKQYPNVHPK
+326 VIEKYPDIHPQ

-389 YLCTDGRPVSTT
+389 YLCKDGRPVSTT
-401 TSRYGGDKNMYGQF
+401 TSNYGGDKNIYGQF

-429 YMVKKENG
+429 YMVKKDKG
-437 PSTADWKYTDNA
+437 PSTPEWQYTDNEE
-449 QDREFIDLMA
+449 DREFIDLMA

-526 FRIGEVMVNYAEAMC
+526 FRVGEVMVNYAEAMC
-541 ELNKFDQAAAD
+541 ELGKLDQPAAD
-552 KSINK
+552 RSINK
-557 LRARANVAKMVV
+557 LRSRAGVAKMIVD
-569 NDINDAFDPK
+569 DIDDDFDTA

-614 GDYVNKQPLGAYV
+614 GEYVNKQPLGVYV
-627 TGASAK
+627 TEASAK
-633 NLKVTG
+633 KLKVTG
-639 GAGADEGYV
+639 GIGADDGYV
-648 YFFDT
+648 YFYDA

>member
-1 MNKYILCVSVSLCL
+1 MKKYILSASLCL

-30 KGQQTEASVFTTYD
+30 KGQQTVVTAFTSYD

-82 GLDGYEGQWAYR
+82 GLEGNESQWAYQ

-117 DNIDHSEM
+117 DNIDGSQM
-125 SETEREHW
+125 SE
-133 RSVGYFFRSYKYFQ
+133 
-147 MLSKF
+147 
-152 GDFES
+152 
-157 DNMIKGLDGYEGQWA
+157 
-172 YRKAK
+172 
-177 ATDESKDWDY
+177 
-187 DYIRR
+187 
-192 VNLML
+192 
-197 DNIDHSEM
+197 SEK
-205 SETEREHWRSVG
+205 EHWRSVG

-230 KFGDIPWVEHALTE
+230 KFGDIPWVETALTN

-264 SNLKYAETH
+264 SNLQYAETH
-273 IGSNIEADG
+273 IGTDDG
-282 KNTINM
+282 KNTINV
-288 YVVKALISRF
+288 YVVQALISRF
-298 ALFEGTWRKYHGL
+298 GLFEGTWRKYHGL
-311 SGADTYLEECARASE
+311 QNGDTYLKESARAAE
-326 EVIKQYPNVHPK
+326 EVLKKYPDVHAK

-345 ETLDGVTGILLYKA
+345 ESLDGVTGVLLYKA

-389 YLCTDGRPVSTT
+389 YLCANGLPIKNINSN
-401 TSRYGGDKNMYGQF
+401 YGGDKDVYAQF
-415 RDRDYRLYLTICPP
+415 RNRDYRLYLTICPP
-429 YMVKKENG
+429 YMVKKPKG
-437 PSTADWKYTDNA
+437 PSSPEWEYTDKPE
-449 QDREFIDLMA
+449 DKEYIDLMA
-459 TISGETYHRLPSS
+459 KISGETYHRLPSS

-489 WGQGWNASQM
+489 WQQGWNASQM

-526 FRIGEVMVNYAEAMC
+526 FRVGEVMVNYAEAMC

-557 LRARANVAKMVV
+557 LRARAHVDKMIVS
-569 NDINDAFDPK
+569 NISDNFDPS
-579 RDPSVPALLWE
+579 RDATVPALLWE
-590 VRRERRVELM
+590 VRRERRAELM

-614 GDYVNKQPLGAYV
+614 GEYVNKQPLGAYV
-627 TGASAK
+627 TGASSK

-639 GAGADEGYV
+639 GSGADEGYV
-648 YFFDT
+648 YFFNA
-653 PLGWQE
+653 PLGWKD

-665 LPLKQLALNTNL
+665 LPLKQLALNENL

>member
-1 MNKYILCVSVSLCL
+1 MKNRLITNLNYIMENRQITRRVCL
-15 LMSSCLNDEFLEVYP
+15 LLMTLCSFTV
-30 KGQQTEASVFTTYD
+30 VFAQIAIS
-44 NFKTYTWGLYNVFF
+44 GRV
-58 GYTYDTGQTDEIFR
+58 
-72 GDFESDNMIK
+72 M
-82 GLDGYEGQWAYR
+82 
-94 KAKATDES
+94 DES
-102 KDWDYDYIRRVNLML
+102 KEPIIGANIKVKGGTTGTISDMDGRFKLSVPKSSSVLVISFIGYATKEVTVGNQKVLNVTLKEDGVAL
-117 DNIDHSEM
+117 DEVVA
-125 SETEREHW
+125 
-133 RSVGYFFRSYKYFQ
+133 VGYATVK
-147 MLSKF
+147 K
-152 GDFES
+152 S
-157 DNMIKGLDGYEGQWA
+157 DLTGSVAKVDMNDLT
-172 YRKAK
+172 KA
-177 ATDESKDWDY
+177 
-187 DYIRR
+187 
-192 VNLML
+192 
-197 DNIDHSEM
+197 
-205 SETEREHWRSVG
+205 
-217 YFFRSYK
+217 
-224 YFQMLS
+224 Q
-230 KFGDIPWVEHALTE
+230 
-244 ESPELYGKRDSRDLV
+244 
-259 ASNIL
+259 
-264 SNLKYAETH
+264 
-273 IGSNIEADG
+273 
-282 KNTINM
+282 
-288 YVVKALISRF
+288 
-298 ALFEGTWRKYHGL
+298 
-311 SGADTYLEECARASE
+311 
-326 EVIKQYPNVHPK
+326 
-338 YDELFNS
+338 
-345 ETLDGVTGILLYKA
+345 
-359 YETGQLMHG
+359 
-368 LTRMVRT
+368 
-375 GESYIE
+375 
-381 ATKDAVDS
+381 VDS

-401 TSRYGGDKNMYGQF
+401 TSHYGGDKNMYGQF

-541 ELNKFDQAAAD
+541 ELNKLDQDAAD

-639 GAGADEGYV
+639 GTGADEGYV

>member
-1 MNKYILCVSVSLCL
+1 MSKYILCVSVSLCL
-15 LMSSCLNDEFLEVYP
+15 LVSSCLNDEFLEVYP
-30 KGQQTEASVFTTYD
+30 KGQQTEGSVFTTND
-44 NFKTYTWGLYNVFF
+44 NFKTYVWGLYNVFF

-82 GLDGYEGQWAYR
+82 GLAGYEGQWAYR

-117 DNIDHSEM
+117 DNIDNSEM
-125 SETEREHW
+125 NETEKEHW

-152 GDFES
+152 G
-157 DNMIKGLDGYEGQWA
+157 G
-172 YRKAK
+172 
-177 ATDESKDWDY
+177 
-187 DYIRR
+187 
-192 VNLML
+192 
-197 DNIDHSEM
+197 
-205 SETEREHWRSVG
+205 
-217 YFFRSYK
+217 
-224 YFQMLS
+224 
-230 KFGDIPWVEHALTE
+230 IPWVEHALTQ
-244 ESPELYGKRDSRDLV
+244 ESPELYGKRDTRDLV

-264 SNLKYAETH
+264 SNLKYAEEH
-273 IGSNIEADG
+273 IGSDILIDG
-282 KNTINM
+282 KNTINV

-311 SGADTYLEECARASE
+311 PDADTYLKECARAAGDVIE
-326 EVIKQYPNVHPK
+326 EYPDVHPR

-345 ETLDGVTGILLYKA
+345 ETLDGVAGILLYKA

-375 GESYIE
+375 GESNIE

-389 YLCTDGRPVSTT
+389 YLCKDGRPVSTT
-401 TSRYGGDKNMYGQF
+401 TSNYGGDKNIYGQF

-429 YMVKKENG
+429 YMVKKDKG
-437 PSTADWKYTDNA
+437 PSTPEWQYTDNA
-449 QDREFIDLMA
+449 EDREFMDLMA

-526 FRIGEVMVNYAEAMC
+526 FRVGEVMVNYAEAMC
-541 ELNKFDQAAAD
+541 ELGKLDQPAAD
-552 KSINK
+552 RSINK
-557 LRARANVAKMVV
+557 LRSRAGVDKMIVD
-569 NDINDAFDPK
+569 DINDDFDTA

-614 GDYVNKQPLGAYV
+614 GEYVNKQALGAYV
-627 TGASAK
+627 TEASAK
-633 NLKVTG
+633 KLKVTG
-639 GAGADEGYV
+639 GIGADDGYV
-648 YFFDT
+648 YFYDA

>member
-1 MNKYILCVSVSLCL
+1 MSKYILCVSVSLCL
-15 LMSSCLNDEFLEVYP
+15 LVSSCLNDEFLEVYP
-30 KGQQTEASVFTTYD
+30 KGQQTEGSVFTTND
-44 NFKTYTWGLYNVFF
+44 NFKTYVWGLYNVFF

-82 GLDGYEGQWAYR
+82 GLAGYEGQWAYR

-117 DNIDHSEM
+117 DNIDNSEM
-125 SETEREHW
+125 NETEKEHW

-152 GDFES
+152 G
-157 DNMIKGLDGYEGQWA
+157 G
-172 YRKAK
+172 
-177 ATDESKDWDY
+177 
-187 DYIRR
+187 
-192 VNLML
+192 
-197 DNIDHSEM
+197 
-205 SETEREHWRSVG
+205 
-217 YFFRSYK
+217 
-224 YFQMLS
+224 
-230 KFGDIPWVEHALTE
+230 IPWVEHALTE
-244 ESPELYGKRDSRDLV
+244 ESPELYGKRDTRDLV

-264 SNLKYAETH
+264 SNLKYAEEH
-273 IGSNIEADG
+273 IGSDILIDG
-282 KNTINM
+282 KNTINV

-311 SGADTYLEECARASE
+311 PDADTYLKECARAAGDVIE
-326 EVIKQYPNVHPK
+326 EYPDVHPR

-345 ETLDGVTGILLYKA
+345 ETLDGVAGILLYKA

-375 GESYIE
+375 GESNIE

-389 YLCTDGRPVSTT
+389 YLCKDGRPVSTT
-401 TSRYGGDKNMYGQF
+401 TSHYGGDKNIYGQF

-429 YMVKKENG
+429 YMVKKDKG
-437 PSTADWKYTDNA
+437 PSTPEWQYTDNA
-449 QDREFIDLMA
+449 EDREFMDLMA

-526 FRIGEVMVNYAEAMC
+526 FRVGEVMVNYAEAMC
-541 ELNKFDQAAAD
+541 ELGKLDQPAAD
-552 KSINK
+552 RSINK
-557 LRARANVAKMVV
+557 LRSRAGVDKMIVD
-569 NDINDAFDPK
+569 DINDDFDTT

-614 GDYVNKQPLGAYV
+614 GEYVNKQALGAYV
-627 TGASAK
+627 TEASAK
-633 NLKVTG
+633 KLKVTG
-639 GAGADEGYV
+639 GIGADDGYV
-648 YFFDT
+648 YFYDA